1 VQDKFGLAVGF
12 ICPLFAL
19 EFKLRVGNEMEGAVG
34 SPLSRSNVGT
44 ALFDRIVALA
54 HEIASS
60 GGSTPRF
67 GQRDMWVPESE
78 HVLRRAWGQ
87 RGCRIN

>member
-67 GQRDMWVPESE
+67 GQRDIGIGAKAKEVFFPCAGTAISE
-78 HVLRRAWGQ
+78 
-87 RGCRIN
+87 